1 MDASHHATLPSGIEY
16 ALADLSD
23 RHVVAMQIRML
34 AGIVN
39 EPAEKPGLARL
50 LSETLDKGTAKRSG
64 RELSDAFDALGA
76 ARGHGCGR
84 ETTTFT
90 CAVLP
95 EHFEK
100 VVELHAEMIR
110 TPSFPEDAFKVNV
123 DLTHQEL
130 DALDDDPQALVDKYI
145 SQQAY
150 GPVLGRHPL
159 GESEKLDQLRRDDLV
174 EHWRSQFCGG
184 RMLVSIAGPVNKAR
198 VEDVLGRH
206 FGDFGSAERAG
217 RDVIQPI
224 FTAGTRHYDK
234 ALEQEQIGICWPGVD
249 ATHDDFPIQQVTLG
263 ILSGG
268 MGARLF
274 TEVREKQGLV
284 YWVGAWQDTPRGS
297 GMIFLGASTTPE
309 RCDRTY
315 ATLLRE
321 VDRLAEDVTQEE
333 LDRAVVGIVA
343 QRATRGD
350 STRAKCSELCNDL
363 FFYGR
368 PVPEQEK
375 LDKVRA
381 VTLDDI
387 RRYLGDYPRDRLC
400 VVTLGPRPLSTVN
413 PASAGQGAAG

>member
-16 ALADLSD
+16 AMANLSD
-23 RHVVAMQIRML
+23 RHVVALQIRML
-34 AGIVN
+34 AGIVD
-39 EPAEKPGLARL
+39 EPAAKPGLARL
-50 LSETLDKGTAKRSG
+50 ISETLDKGTEKRSG

-95 EHFEK
+95 EHFEEA
-100 VVELHAEMIR
+100 VALHAEMIR
-110 TPSFPEDAFKVNV
+110 TPSFPEDAFQVNV
-123 DLTHQEL
+123 DLTRQEL
-130 DALDDDPQALVDKYI
+130 DAMEDEPQALVDKYI

-150 GPVLGRHPL
+150 GPILGRHPL
-159 GESEKLDQLRRDDLV
+159 GEPDKLDQISRDDLV
-174 EHWRSQFCGG
+174 GHWGSKFCGG
-184 RMLVSIAGPVNKAR
+184 RMLVSVAGPVDQSR
-198 VEDVLGRH
+198 VEDVLERSFGGFGRADR
-206 FGDFGSAERAG
+206 GG
-217 RDVIQPI
+217 RQVIQPT
-224 FTAGTRHYDK
+224 FTPGTRHYDK

-309 RCDRTY
+309 RCDKTY

-375 LDKVRA
+375 LDRVRA
-381 VTLDDI
+381 VTLDGI
-387 RRYLGDYPRDRLC
+387 RRYLSDYPRDRLC
-400 VVTLGPRPLSTVN
+400 VVTLGPRALSPAQ
-413 PASAGQGAAG
+413 PASAGQGVAE